1 MWPKIWRLKKRMT
14 TLLQNNF
21 HGWVVL
27 FKPEG
32 PTSFDIIRQL
42 RKIIPKVKCGHA
54 GTLDPLASG
63 VLPLALGE
71 ATKVIS
77 WLTDSRKIYR
87 FEVTWGEQRTTDDR
101 EGAIMATST
110 VRPTRDQI
118 EAILSRF
125 VGDILQMPPL
135 YSAIK
140 VSGKRA
146 CDRMRSAEEVT
157 LQPRPIHVGHLKLL
171 QCLDNNRATFEVE
184 CGKGTYVRSLAR
196 DMAQTLGTLGYASA
210 IHRAKVG
217 PFTED
222 CAIPIETLAIG
233 VKKGV
238 LQEYIQPLDTV
249 LDDIPAVR
257 VDSFM
262 AQALRQGQAV
272 SLDKAVSIRGLPKE
286 NQPLFVYAEEGL
298 PLAMTQFQQGQLWPK
313 RVFNISQ

>member
-1 MWPKIWRLKKRMT
+1 M

-42 RKIIPKVKCGHA
+42 RKIIPRVKCGHA

-71 ATKVIS
+71 ATKVIP

-101 EGAIMATST
+101 EGEVMAVSE
-110 VRPTRDQI
+110 VRPTPDQI
-118 EAILSRF
+118 EAILPNF
-125 VGDILQMPPL
+125 VGDVLQVPPL

-140 VSGKRA
+140 VAGKRA
-146 CDRMRSAEEVT
+146 CDRMRRAEEVI
-157 LQPRPIHVGHLKLL
+157 LQPRPVHVGYLKLL

-196 DMAQTLGTLGYASA
+196 DIAKNLGTLGYASA
-210 IHRAKVG
+210 IHRARVG

-233 VKKGV
+233 GKKGV

-257 VDSFM
+257 VDSSM
-262 AQALRQGQAV
+262 ALALRQGQAV
-272 SLDKAVSIRGLPKE
+272 LLDKAVFLRGIPQE
-286 NQPLFVYAEEGL
+286 NQLLFVYVEEGL
-298 PLAMTQFQQGQLWPK
+298 PWAITRLRQGHLWPQ
-313 RVFNISQ
+313 RVFNIF